1 MQPRGRAGQQNSE
14 ESTQWPFFI
23 FFERDGGGTTRKDMK
38 IIKVLPGFIVAG
50 CGRRQCEE
58 GEVYRERETTGGH

>member
-1 MQPRGRAGQQNSE
+1 MA
-14 ESTQWPFFI
+14 FFI

-38 IIKVLPGFIVAG
+38 ITKDLPGFIVAG
-50 CGRRQCEE
+50 CGRRQCKE